1 MLGGKKRLEDHLLLL
16 FGHAL
21 AGVGQCHSHVAG
33 HRGIDL
39 DRQHATLG
47 HGFQCISKQAIEYL
61 REQHL
66 LADDRWHADR
76 GETHFDVR
84 TLDQGLKGTQGVFEG
99 QHQVDRFTVVIHR
112 PQRHQQFTDPAR
124 HAVDLTDDVADVF
137 LCGLAGDVL
146 GQFGAGTDIGQR
158 VAQAV
163 GDRRGH
169 LAKGDKGLVGDQL
182 FLLALQQRR
191 RASHNPEQPQVNGC
205 PADQRGQP
213 DCLEATLDTRH
224 QIHRLLVDFH
234 HGNHFASVG
243 VEHRNVV
250 LDEQVLRFAQQ
261 ALLGTLLIDFVVTG
275 GHRRFHFEGFVQ
287 LKVAFDTHA
296 DQLGVGRPDHGAV
309 QGVHRRQQDVRQMLH
324 MVKKLNARGGPGYG
338 VDVGVGIVHAR
349 VEHFTHGSPRGNA
362 GMPDFGLANGLDE
375 LRGQHRIAL
384 DTFIDNKARG
394 DVTQPQ
400 RHHSDDQKACQG
412 EPAQQIELRPPTLAL
427 CNGSLRRSY
436 FLLFEYLHGCVLG
449 A

>member
-1 MLGGKKRLEDHLLLL
+1 M
-16 FGHAL
+16 
-21 AGVGQCHSHVAG
+21 
-33 HRGIDL
+33 
-39 DRQHATLG
+39 
-47 HGFQCISKQAIEYL
+47 
-61 REQHL
+61 
-66 LADDRWHADR
+66 
-76 GETHFDVR
+76 
-84 TLDQGLKGTQGVFEG
+84 
-99 QHQVDRFTVVIHR
+99 
-112 PQRHQQFTDPAR
+112 
-124 HAVDLTDDVADVF
+124 
-137 LCGLAGDVL
+137 
-146 GQFGAGTDIGQR
+146 
-158 VAQAV
+158 

-191 RASHNPEQPQVNGC
+191 RASHDPEQPQINGC

-213 DCLEATLDTRH
+213 DCLEATLDARH

-375 LRGQHRIAL
+375 LRGQHRITL

-400 RHHSDDQKACQG
+400 RHHSDDQKARQG
-412 EPAQQIELRPPTLAL
+412 EPAQQIELRSPPLAL
-427 CNGSLRRSY
+427 CCRILRRSY